1 LVELHH
7 VLPDEYDYALR
18 RRIEGHNKL
27 IAFLTVYFTGPLSA
41 MLNASGYH
49 TRRNVM
55 QERNAWVDYAK
66 AIGII
71 LVVYGHVARG
81 VFNAGLPM
89 DEDSYLLVDSI
100 IYSFHMPLFFFLSGL
115 FFYDSLIKRGKTGLI
130 VNKVDTIV
138 YPFIVW
144 SLLQGLVEVVLSNYT
159 NGEVTLGQVFSLLW
173 SPRAQFWFLYALFLV
188 FVVCSFVYAKADRR
202 YFLPILLGFGAFYV
216 LKQNVDMGRIGNF
229 IFGNAV
235 FFALGVWFNEIKAYF
250 LARYASLTVIFGA
263 LFIVGQYL
271 FHITFGLNWEVGGLP
286 VLTLATI
293 SILFMVTLSM
303 WLGNVRIEW
312 LLFIGASSMTIY
324 LMHILA
330 GSGIRVILSS
340 FMGVD
345 SIPVHLIAGTIVG
358 LAAPLVAQLIV
369 KRYDLSFLFTPPK
382 SISATALR
390 TRRTVAQ

>member
-1 LVELHH
+1 
-7 VLPDEYDYALR
+7 
-18 RRIEGHNKL
+18 
-27 IAFLTVYFTGPLSA
+27 
-41 MLNASGYH
+41 
-49 TRRNVM
+49 M

-81 VFNAGLPM
+81 VFNAGLPIE
-89 DEDSYLLVDSI
+89 EDRYLLVDSI

-115 FFYDSLIKRGKTGLI
+115 FFYDSLMKRGKTGLI
-130 VNKVDTIV
+130 TNKVDTVV

-144 SLLQGLVEVVLSNYT
+144 SLLQGSIEVVLSNYT

-202 YFLPILLGFGAFYV
+202 YFLPILLAFSAFYV
-216 LKQNVDMGRIGNF
+216 FKQDLAMGNVGSF
-229 IFGNAV
+229 ILGNAV

-250 LARYASLTVIFGA
+250 LTRFVPLTLLFGTLFVI
-263 LFIVGQYL
+263 GQYL

-286 VLTLATI
+286 VLVLATV
-293 SILFMVTLSM
+293 SIFFVIALSM
-303 WLGNVRIEW
+303 WLGQVRMEW

-340 FMGVD
+340 FLGVD
-345 SIPVHLIAGTIVG
+345 SIPVHLVLGTLIG
-358 LAAPLVAQLIV
+358 LIAPLLAQAIIT
-369 KRYDLSFLFTPPK
+369 RYDLYWLLVPPK
-382 SISATALR
+382 SFSATSLR
-390 TRRTVAQ
+390 TRRVVAH

>member
-1 LVELHH
+1 
-7 VLPDEYDYALR
+7 
-18 RRIEGHNKL
+18 
-27 IAFLTVYFTGPLSA
+27 
-41 MLNASGYH
+41 
-49 TRRNVM
+49 M

-89 DEDSYLLVDSI
+89 EESSYLLVDSI

-115 FFYDSLIKRGKTGLI
+115 FFYDSLMKRGKTGLI
-130 VNKVDTIV
+130 INKVDTVV

-144 SLLQGLVEVVLSNYT
+144 SLLQGLIEVVLSNYT

-202 YFLPILLGFGAFYV
+202 YFLPILLMFGALYV
-216 LKQNVDMGRIGNF
+216 FKQELPMGNVGKF

-235 FFALGVWFNEIKAYF
+235 FFALGVWFNEIKAFF
-250 LARYASLTVIFGA
+250 LARYVQLTLLFGA
-263 LFIVGQYL
+263 LFVGGQYV
-271 FHITFGLNWEVGGLP
+271 FHVTFGLNWEVGGLP
-286 VLTLATI
+286 VLALATV
-293 SILFMVTLSM
+293 SIFFMIALAM
-303 WLGNVRIEW
+303 WLGRVRIEW
-312 LLFIGASSMTIY
+312 LLFLGASSMTIY

-345 SIPVHLIAGTIVG
+345 SIPVHLILGTLVG
-358 LAAPLVAQLIV
+358 LIAPLLAQAVI
-369 KRYDLSFLFTPPK
+369 KRYDLYFFLTPPK
-382 SISATALR
+382 SVSATSIR
-390 TRRTVAQ
+390 TRRALTH

>member
-1 LVELHH
+1 
-7 VLPDEYDYALR
+7 
-18 RRIEGHNKL
+18 
-27 IAFLTVYFTGPLSA
+27 
-41 MLNASGYH
+41 
-49 TRRNVM
+49 M

-89 DEDSYLLVDSI
+89 EEGKYLLVDSI
-100 IYSFHMPLFFFLSGL
+100 IYTFHMPLFFFLSGL
-115 FFYDSLIKRGKTGLI
+115 FFYDSLMKRGKTGLI

-144 SLLQGLVEVVLSNYT
+144 SLLQGLTEVALSNYT
-159 NGEVTLGQVFSLLW
+159 NGQVTLVQVFSLLW

-202 YFLPILLGFGAFYV
+202 YFLPILLVFGVLYV
-216 LKQNVDMGRIGNF
+216 FNQDLPLGNVGGF

-235 FFALGVWFNEIKAYF
+235 FFALGVWFNEVKAFF
-250 LARYASLTVIFGA
+250 LARYVPLTLLFGTMFVI
-263 LFIVGQYL
+263 GQYL

-286 VLTLATI
+286 VLVLATI
-293 SILFMVTLSM
+293 SILFVIALSM
-303 WLGNVRIEW
+303 WLGQIRMEW

-330 GSGIRVILSS
+330 GSGVRVILSR
-340 FMGVD
+340 FLGID
-345 SIPVHLIAGTIVG
+345 SIPVHLMVGTLIG
-358 LAAPLVAQLIV
+358 LMAPLLAQVII
-369 KRYDLSFLFTPPK
+369 KRYNFYFLLTPPK
-382 SISATALR
+382 LVSATNLRMRRAL
-390 TRRTVAQ
+390 AN